1 MSEMNT
7 SRSSAEV
14 KDICTPYNTLPLED
28 DETAS
33 RWFYNHFDAF
43 IYIIFLPILAV
54 LGLAGNGA
62 FLFMI
67 SRLSRMKTMV
77 NLFLVNLAVNDIVFL
92 TCLTVYCIA
101 MYLLS
106 PLSLRHPFDNTH
118 SCLIVSLVFF
128 SAYYCSISIVTLVS
142 VERFYA
148 VCHPLRQLKM
158 QNTYHAFK
166 PLSVAY
172 LISIILAVVT
182 SLRRSHITEFCLK
195 WPQNGQY
202 ENMPN
207 VFRYCGPLSGIN
219 VIEAAME
226 ILFSVLFFLA
236 AFINGILYIK
246 IIFTLRSRPLIQSS
260 SKECNALVRNQ
271 VTRALV
277 INGILF
283 FLTQLPM
290 RIHDIDE
297 ILAALDQPAILSP
310 KQKANLNSF
319 ASMFLGLNSAMN
331 PFVYTISSSNYRQ
344 GFRDAFSFLLKTS
357 KKKQQTL
364 DWQNNQKEGTSKI

>member
-1 MSEMNT
+1 MPLDDNEAAK
-7 SRSSAEV
+7 RWL
-14 KDICTPYNTLPLED
+14 YN
-28 DETAS
+28 
-33 RWFYNHFDAF
+33 YFDAF
-43 IYIIFLPILAV
+43 IYIIFLPIVAV

-101 MYLLS
+101 MYPSS
-106 PLSLRHPFDNTH
+106 PLSLRHPFDNTQ
-118 SCLIVSLVFF
+118 SCLIVSLVLFF
-128 SAYYCSISIVTLVS
+128 AYYCSISIVTLVS

-158 QNTYHAFK
+158 QNKHHAFK
-166 PLSVAY
+166 ALSVAY
-172 LISIILAVVT
+172 LIAIILSIIT
-182 SLRRSHITEFCLK
+182 SLRRSQITEFCLK

-202 ENMPN
+202 KNMPN
-207 VFRYCGPLSGIN
+207 VSRYCGPIGGIKE
-219 VIEAAME
+219 VKAAME

-236 AFINGILYIK
+236 AFVNGILYTK
-246 IIFTLRSRPLIQSS
+246 IIFTLRSRSLIQNS
-260 SKECNALVRNQ
+260 SKECNALVRSQ
-271 VTRALV
+271 VTRSLV

-297 ILAALDQPAILSP
+297 ILTALDKPTILSP
-310 KQKANLNSF
+310 TQKS
-319 ASMFLGLNSAMN
+319 
-331 PFVYTISSSNYRQ
+331 PHH
-344 GFRDAFSFLLKTS
+344 
-357 KKKQQTL
+357 
-364 DWQNNQKEGTSKI
+364 